1 MPDIETSTE
10 DLNYIGIKNE
20 LQNLVNCSKNM
31 KDVIQT
37 IEKFK
42 DNITN
47 IIDNTEKVIKNT
59 DQYIEKTNHLE
70 DCKNVVIQM
79 KKDNEVMEEYY
90 NIMQTKNRL
99 ELSIMRQE
107 MEKKYHIE
115 RLNCE
120 FNTNF
125 NMQPMQ
131 SIQQPIQ
138 QPMQPM
144 QQSVQQPMQPMQ
156 QSVQQPMQQSMQP
169 IQQPMQQSVQQP
181 IQPPP
186 PPPPPLQ
193 QNIPQQ
199 INSRPPPP
207 PPPPLQSLDNSG
219 NFQEQ
224 LRMRISQRRISIDGD
239 LDN

>member
-1 MPDIETSTE
+1 
-10 DLNYIGIKNE
+10 
-20 LQNLVNCSKNM
+20 
-31 KDVIQT
+31 
-37 IEKFK
+37 
-42 DNITN
+42 
-47 IIDNTEKVIKNT
+47 
-59 DQYIEKTNHLE
+59 
-70 DCKNVVIQM
+70 
-79 KKDNEVMEEYY
+79 
-90 NIMQTKNRL
+90 MQTKNRL